1 MILIVLIYQ
10 VWETSRNKLKK
21 HSVTKNCSNVWIK
34 SFSRS
39 LEQFFL
45 TVGQNNF
52 GNKIPFILSTITSFS
67 WDLICTCL
75 CSNANFKSNFEIFF
89 SLTYYLDPRRP
100 NGYLVAAWIITG
112 EFLLIGLSIVGF
124 VCLRRFKR
132 REDWNN
138 KKNLHNYLQGH
149 LNNSI

>member
-1 MILIVLIYQ
+1 M
-10 VWETSRNKLKK
+10 
-21 HSVTKNCSNVWIK
+21 
-34 SFSRS
+34 
-39 LEQFFL
+39 
-45 TVGQNNF
+45 
-52 GNKIPFILSTITSFS
+52 
-67 WDLICTCL
+67 LICQKNIL
-75 CSNANFKSNFEIFF
+75 WKSSIYHSIKLLFDAEVAEII
-89 SLTYYLDPRRP
+89 LNVIYYLDPQRP

-149 LNNSI
+149 LNI